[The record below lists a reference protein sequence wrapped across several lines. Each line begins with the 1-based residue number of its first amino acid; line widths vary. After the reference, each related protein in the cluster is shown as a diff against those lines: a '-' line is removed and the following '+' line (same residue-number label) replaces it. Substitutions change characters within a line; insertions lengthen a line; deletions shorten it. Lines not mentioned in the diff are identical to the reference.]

1 MYNWMVQKHHRS
13 NYPLPKHALDQL
25 YEETNL
31 APFLKDPMCDTSLN
45 PYHTGWTQGIYNVSV
60 HIIQVTK

>member
-1 MYNWMVQKHHRS
+1 MVQKHHRS